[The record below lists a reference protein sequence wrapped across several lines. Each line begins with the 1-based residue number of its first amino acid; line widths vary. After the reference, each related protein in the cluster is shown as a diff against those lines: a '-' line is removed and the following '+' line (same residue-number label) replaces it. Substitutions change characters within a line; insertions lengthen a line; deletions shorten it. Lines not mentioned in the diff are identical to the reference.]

1 MPKPNFVL
9 TTFQKNELYKQLC
22 LQIGFPIRT
31 KLDCKKVSELIENSG
46 LSGISESTIYRLFLL
61 STNVNHPYLHT
72 LNILVQFCGY
82 KDWNEFET
90 VQNETEQFIF
100 GFGKFQTSNSN
111 LKSLITVCIHTN
123 ELKPLLLYTEQF
135 EDVNNEK
142 PKAKFAEEIFQS
154 VLTNQNNDSFFKKF
168 SHFSVIREHFFEILA
183 DPTFSI
189 PGYEAGI
196 QYYLKGLKH
205 EASDKDLQDVIFGN
219 CLLFRHYYITKQKD
233 KALKIGKVLFA
244 ELKLSPEQLDKLH
257 MFPVA
262 RYWSCMLMY
271 FDLNNQSKASFR
283 FFEQLLDELSKKMNL
298 LTIEEQRIVFY
309 SLAESL
315 AMNTILQEAQ
325 HLQLKALF
333 AHLFEF
339 FPKHL
344 IEQNL
349 DKIVPYFNKNSSIYQ
364 F

>member
-1 MPKPNFVL
+1 MPKPNFVI
-9 TTFQKNELYKQLC
+9 TSYQKNELYKQLC
-22 LQIGFPIRT
+22 LKIGFPIRT
-31 KLDCKKVSELIENSG
+31 KLDCKKVSELIEHAG
-46 LSGISESTIYRLFLL
+46 LSSISESTIYRLFLL
-61 STNVNHPYLHT
+61 STNENHPYLHT

-90 VQNETEQFIF
+90 VQNETEQFVF
-100 GFGKFQTSNSN
+100 GFGKFQSSNSN
-111 LKSLITVCIHTN
+111 FKSLIAVCIHTN
-123 ELKPLLLYTEQF
+123 ELKPLLHYTEQF
-135 EDVNNEK
+135 DSNNNEK
-142 PKAKFAEEIFQS
+142 HKAKFAEEIFQS
-154 VLTNQNNDSFFKKF
+154 VLTNKQNDSFFKKF
-168 SHFSVIREHFFEILA
+168 SHFSVIREHFFEMLA

-205 EASDKDLQDVIFGN
+205 ETSDKDLQDVIFGN
-219 CLLFRHYYITKQKD
+219 CLLFRHYYITHQTD
-233 KALKIGKVLFA
+233 KAQKMGKFLFA
-244 ELKLSPEQLDKLH
+244 ELKLNPEQLTKLH

-262 RYWSCMLMY
+262 RYWSCKLMY
-271 FDLNNQSKASFR
+271 LDLNNQSKATVR
-283 FFEQLLDELSKKMNL
+283 FFEQLLDELSKKLSL

-315 AMNTILQEAQ
+315 ALNTILQEAQ
-325 HLQLKALF
+325 HRQLKALF

-344 IEQNL
+344 IEQKL

>member
-1 MPKPNFVL
+1 MPKPNFVI
-9 TTFQKNELYKQLC
+9 TSFQKNELYKQLC

-31 KLDCKKVSELIENSG
+31 KLDCKKVNELIEHAG

-61 STNVNHPYLHT
+61 ATNVNHPYLHT

-90 VQNETEQFIF
+90 VQNETEQFVF
-100 GFGKFQTSNSN
+100 GLGKFQTKNSN
-111 LKSLITVCIHTN
+111 FKSLITVCIHTN
-123 ELKPLLLYTEQF
+123 ELKPLLQYTEQF
-135 EDVNNEK
+135 DSHTNEK
-142 PKAKFAEEIFQS
+142 HKQKFAEEIFQS
-154 VLTNQNNDSFFKKF
+154 VLTNKNNDSFFKKF
-168 SHFSVIREHFFEILA
+168 SHLSVIREHFFELLA

-219 CLLFRHYYITKQKD
+219 CLLFRHYYISQQKD
-233 KALKIGKVLFA
+233 KAQKIGKFLFA
-244 ELKLSPEQLDKLH
+244 ELNLRPEQLAILH

-262 RYWSCMLMY
+262 RSWSCKLMY
-271 FDLNNQSKASFR
+271 LDLNKQSKATFK
-283 FFEQLLDELSKKMNL
+283 FFEQLLDELSKKLSL
-298 LTIEEQRIVFY
+298 LTIEAQRIIFY
-309 SLAESL
+309 SLAEAL
-315 AMNTILQEAQ
+315 ALNSILQEAQ
-325 HLQLKALF
+325 HLQLKGLF

-344 IEQNL
+344 IEQKL
-349 DKIVPYFNKNSSIYQ
+349 DKIVPYFNKNSSMYQ
-364 F
+364 L